1 MNKKNPDVILRFGK
15 KLPPK
20 VKSADGS
27 KKQEQDWSDQNLY
40 DDTIVLLDEAHNAVK
55 EQSQYRVQLEKLCD
69 ALKRTNE
76 NTRVV
81 FLTATPAP
89 AVSCGN
95 QAVNGRSAVNP
106 QKLLNLVKG
115 ARDVLLSRT
124 NEGYVSHYDGLVGFP
139 KILTTKRYRYGLGF
153 QESAMGTVGK
163 LPYRVANVVRVPMGS
178 GVYLRYLRTWMA
190 LSDHNSL
197 GDPASKKR
205 LLARGVVWMP
215 PQSASRE
222 DQKAKLFSTSED
234 HNSSVEAF
242 ASKVYR
248 VGDRVRE
255 MELKALVLVSKQQ
268 GFNTVVDILGEM
280 VGKTR
285 VLSLREKSQVAGT
298 MEKFNADNN
307 LRGQKYLVLVADT
320 DTCGEGVSFMSVLIL
335 SLKKYW

>member
-55 EQSQYRVQLEKLCD
+55 EQSQYRAQLEKLCD

-89 AVSCGN
+89 AVSGN
-95 QAVNGRSAVNP
+95 NGRSSVNP
-106 QKLLNLVKG
+106 QKLLDLVKG
-115 ARDVLLSRT
+115 LRDVLLSRN
-124 NEGYVSHYDGLVGFP
+124 NEGYVSHFDGVAGFP
-139 KILTTKRYRYGLGF
+139 KILTTKRYKYGLGF

-215 PQSASRE
+215 PLSSAKMSGSGRM
-222 DQKAKLFSTSED
+222 
-234 HNSSVEAF
+234 H
-242 ASKVYR
+242 
-248 VGDRVRE
+248 
-255 MELKALVLVSKQQ
+255 VSYAC
-268 GFNTVVDILGEM
+268 L
-280 VGKTR
+280 
-285 VLSLREKSQVAGT
+285 A
-298 MEKFNADNN
+298 
-307 LRGQKYLVLVADT
+307 
-320 DTCGEGVSFMSVLIL
+320 
-335 SLKKYW
+335 